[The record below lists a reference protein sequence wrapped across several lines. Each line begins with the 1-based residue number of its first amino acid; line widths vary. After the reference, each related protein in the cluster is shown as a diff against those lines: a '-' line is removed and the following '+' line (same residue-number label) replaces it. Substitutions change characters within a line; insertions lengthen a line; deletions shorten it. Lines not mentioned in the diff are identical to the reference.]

1 MGNGKTYRGFYNAPL
16 DPAASY
22 DLLLGVVSSYNNV
35 TKIVYSNSSD
45 LRNRNSITHIPYMD
59 SETHENGSMVVIVL
73 AIGIAFLTCV
83 LIFGIVSFYI
93 LTQRVSNRRRRL
105 TDNQELTL
113 HGPMIEVV
121 SLQLVSLY
129 KAIYIFITGERGI
142 HPRTRNCRC

>member
-16 DPAASY
+16 DPDGSY

-35 TKIVYSNSSD
+35 TKVVYSNTSD
-45 LRNRNSITHIPYMD
+45 LRNRNSITHIPYIN
-59 SETHENGSMVVIVL
+59 SNNHENGSMLVVVL

-93 LTQRVSNRRRRL
+93 LTRRVSNRRRRL

-121 SLQLVSLY
+121 NIQLVAFY
-129 KAIYIFITGERGI
+129 NAIEMF
-142 HPRTRNCRC
+142 